1 MKTNIIKKLVSAL
14 VPIITANFISAQ
26 TMSLKQIQDSVIA
39 NHPSMK
45 IYDYEIKSMDAVAK
59 GAKAWMPPT
68 VGAGLYMAPYNVDLW
83 RKRDGMNG
91 MGAFELS
98 VEQMFPNKKDQ
109 DAKQAYMKAMSL
121 VPKTNKQAKI
131 NELLA
136 EAKSQYYDLY
146 TLQKKIEVVQD
157 NQKLL
162 SFMIND
168 AEIRYKNNMGKIN
181 AYYKAKAALGSAK
194 NMELMYAAEIRSK
207 KIRLNSLMKRN
218 AQESFEINRNIELKD
233 YNDIVFTEELFYNNR
248 SDLKT
253 LDNEIKINSLK
264 METERTALKPQFGV
278 RYSNMLGFGGQ
289 PTQFSLM
296 LMVKLPLVPWAS
308 KMNKANIESLKFQE
322 EVFQAEKKTMS
333 NEMIG
338 MAYGMRN
345 EINLAKEQIA
355 LYENEIIPNLKK
367 NYQTMQLGYQ
377 QNTEELFELYDAWEK
392 LNMTQLEYIE
402 IITKALQNQVT
413 IDKLL
418 EQF

>member
-1 MKTNIIKKLVSAL
+1 
-14 VPIITANFISAQ
+14 
-26 TMSLKQIQDSVIA
+26 
-39 NHPSMK
+39 
-45 IYDYEIKSMDAVAK
+45 
-59 GAKAWMPPT
+59 
-68 VGAGLYMAPYNVDLW
+68 
-83 RKRDGMNG
+83 
-91 MGAFELS
+91 
-98 VEQMFPNKKDQ
+98 
-109 DAKQAYMKAMSL
+109 
-121 VPKTNKQAKI
+121 
-131 NELLA
+131 
-136 EAKSQYYDLY
+136 
-146 TLQKKIEVVQD
+146 
-157 NQKLL
+157 
-162 SFMIND
+162 
-168 AEIRYKNNMGKIN
+168 
-181 AYYKAKAALGSAK
+181 
-194 NMELMYAAEIRSK
+194 
-207 KIRLNSLMKRN
+207 
-218 AQESFEINRNIELKD
+218 
-233 YNDIVFTEELFYNNR
+233 
-248 SDLKT
+248 
-253 LDNEIKINSLK
+253 
-264 METERTALKPQFGV
+264 
-278 RYSNMLGFGGQ
+278 
-289 PTQFSLM
+289 M